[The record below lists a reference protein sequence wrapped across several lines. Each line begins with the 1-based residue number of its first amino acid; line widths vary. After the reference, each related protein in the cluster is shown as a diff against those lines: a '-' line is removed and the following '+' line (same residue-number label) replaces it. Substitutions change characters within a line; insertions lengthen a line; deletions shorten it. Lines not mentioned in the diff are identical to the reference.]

1 LRHAKENARILEAVS
16 LRLAGLSALALHL
29 MSRAQLREFMA
40 LFVIGSA
47 LTAAVFFLALW
58 LLPDQPFTTFLFPR
72 FP

>member
-1 LRHAKENARILEAVS
+1 
-16 LRLAGLSALALHL
+16 
-29 MSRAQLREFMA
+29 MA

-47 LTAAVFFLALW
+47 LTAAVLFLALW